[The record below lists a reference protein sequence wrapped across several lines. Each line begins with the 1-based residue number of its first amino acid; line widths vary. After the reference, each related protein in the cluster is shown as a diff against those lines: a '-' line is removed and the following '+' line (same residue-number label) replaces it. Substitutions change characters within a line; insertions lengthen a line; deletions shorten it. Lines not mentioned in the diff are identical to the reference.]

1 MAGEL
6 VEIRDV
12 ARDEVVDR
20 EHRMPPLEQLA
31 DDPAP
36 DESGRPG
43 NEDPHDQGP
52 SVSNVAATSSRTAS
66 RVIGVT
72 WSER

>member
-6 VEIRDV
+6 VEVRDV
-12 ARDEVVDR
+12 TRHEVVDG
-20 EHRMPPLEQLA
+20 EHRVAPLEQLA
-31 DDPAP
+31 HDPAP
-36 DESGRPG
+36 DEPG
-43 NEDPHDQGP
+43 CPGDEDPHDQGP

-72 WSER
+72 